1 VHGIRRK
8 GDAFR
13 VALVRHE
20 RRLLRQLCEQLAHEI
35 AGEGEDE
42 GLARLF
48 PAAYEDD
55 EAADEYAR
63 LVGPELTTGKVEAL
77 RRTAE
82 TSGDGSL
89 DEDTAQT
96 WLRALND
103 LRLVLG
109 TRLGVTEDTFDSA
122 AAALR
127 PGLAVYAWL
136 TWLQGEL
143 IEALGE
149 GL

>member
-1 VHGIRRK
+1 MRRK
-8 GDAFR
+8 GDAVR
-13 VALVRHE
+13 VGLVRHE
-20 RRLLRQLCEQLAHEI
+20 RRLLRELCEQLAAEI

-48 PAAYEDD
+48 PAAYDDD

-63 LVGPELTTGKVEAL
+63 LVGPELATGKVAAL

-82 TSGDGSL
+82 TANDGSL
-89 DEDTAQT
+89 DDATAQT

-109 TRLGVTEDTFDSA
+109 TRLDVTEDTFASP

-127 PGLAVYAWL
+127 PGLAIYAWL

-143 IEALGE
+143 IEALSTT
-149 GL
+149 